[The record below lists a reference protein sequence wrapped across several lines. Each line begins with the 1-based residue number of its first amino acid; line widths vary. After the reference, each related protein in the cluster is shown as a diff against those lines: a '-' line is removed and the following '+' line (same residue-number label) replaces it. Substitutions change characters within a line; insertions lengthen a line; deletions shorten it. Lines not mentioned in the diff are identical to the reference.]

1 VPKPD
6 ALNLEGLSVPRGVVE
21 KLLAVDR
28 EDWINEL
35 PRIREFFSAFG
46 DRLPLEMSGSLA
58 ALARRLRAPAPA

>member
-1 VPKPD
+1 
-6 ALNLEGLSVPRGVVE
+6 
-21 KLLAVDR
+21 VDR